1 MKVARKYEEGVELH
15 QSYIDILLRLAG
27 YRLSDLSVRVLAY
40 SSFYGTINK
49 EIKDELATKNNTS
62 IQVISNV
69 ITKLRKL
76 KLLEKNIVNSRLR
89 LSNKE
94 NASITLLLTI
104 EKNKVE
110 VPQGS

>member
-49 EIKDELATKNNTS
+49 EIKDELAVKNNTS

-76 KLLEKNIVNSRLR
+76 KLLEKNVIN
-89 LSNKE
+89 NKLKLPQKDT
-94 NASITLLLTI
+94 ASITLLLSIDKT
-104 EKNKVE
+104 KTDV
-110 VPQGS
+110 S